1 MQIHTLSEH
10 LLVKPNILVDL
21 TVASNNGAIV
31 DTKGY
36 TKAMAIFY
44 TDPTGT
50 AGTSDCKLQMD
61 TVSNMA
67 SPTDVPSADFATIT
81 EGVDAPALQ
90 LMEIDLENSNI
101 ERYIRLVHTGAVAA
115 NGPVAG
121 IIVLFRGRRLS
132 PAQDNTVVSV

>member
-1 MQIHTLSEH
+1 MQIHKPSEH
-10 LLVKPNILVDL
+10 MLVKSNILVDL
-21 TVASNNGAIV
+21 TIASNNGAIV

-36 TKAMAIFY
+36 TRAMAIFY
-44 TDPTGT
+44 TNPTGT
-50 AGTSDCKLQMD
+50 GGTSDCKLQMD
-61 TVSNMA
+61 SDSAMG

-90 LMEIDLENSNI
+90 VMDIDLENSNI

-121 IIVLFRGRRLS
+121 VIVLLRGRRLA
-132 PAQDNTVVSV
+132 PTQEETVISV